1 MSHTIAPEQAE
12 ASAED
17 PKPKIN
23 LATADLTDI
32 DLSKIP
38 ERERWLYE
46 NPEAFAAV
54 KRGLAD
60 IAAGRVHIMS
70 FAEYADVTLDDDE
83 EA

>member
-1 MSHTIAPEQAE
+1 MSHIIAPEQTE
-12 ASAED
+12 TSAED

-23 LATADLTDI
+23 LATADLADI

-60 IAAGRVHIMS
+60 IAAGRVHTRQS
-70 FAEYADVTLDDDE
+70 YAQYADAEIE
-83 EA
+83 E